1 MRRRRHAMADKP
13 LSYDVVAIIDYVKS
27 SKTKTF
33 TPAET
38 LDTLNDIHTHLCRLL
53 SSMLN
58 SPLTGRMFIPMHD
71 PQAQCVEK
79 MASLKRQLL
88 DS

>member
-1 MRRRRHAMADKP
+1 MAEKP
-13 LSYDVVAIIDYVKS
+13 LSYDVVEIINYVKT

-33 TPAET
+33 TPAEM